1 MNYVIG
7 CDVGSQSTRAIIVSF
22 DGAVIGEAASEY
34 AVDYPHP
41 LWAEQ
46 PVERWEEALRAAI
59 QQVLSKTGIQAAD
72 IKSLALAT
80 QVDGV
85 VPVDASGLALRPAM
99 IWMDR
104 RAGAQ
109 CDVARSRLSE
119 QRAFDLTGL
128 NLDPTHVGPKI
139 RWVADNQPDLYA
151 RATCFLLPGSYMAY
165 ALTGEMA
172 VDYSNASSTLLL
184 DVASKDWASEMC
196 AAFEIEQKQLAPVCP
211 STQVLGTLRPAIA
224 ERLGLS
230 PNTQVMV
237 GCGDEHAACLG
248 AGVVKAGL
256 VGDIAGTAEPVCAA
270 SASLAFDQTRLVE
283 THCHA
288 DPDLW
293 LIENPGFVSGGNYR
307 WFKEQFAGG
316 TPYPSLDAEAAVVP
330 PGAEG
335 LIFLPCLMGAMAPTW
350 NEYARGTYSGFTL
363 AHGRG
368 HFVRA
373 LLEGSAFAV
382 RDNTDRMQ
390 AIGLGLNEMRVM
402 GGGAKGALWNQIK
415 ADVTGLPVAIPAITE
430 TTALGAAML
439 ALVGAGA
446 YGSLVDAADQIVQI
460 QKRFDPQP
468 DVQRRYSEIYETYR
482 QTYFTLLP
490 VYEQAAKR
498 T

>member
-7 CDVGSQSTRAIIVSF
+7 CDVGSQSTRAVLVSF
-22 DGAVIGEAASEY
+22 EGRVIGEAAHEY

-46 PVERWEEALRAAI
+46 PVERWAEALRAAI
-59 QQVLSKTGIQAAD
+59 HQVLAKTGIQAD
-72 IKSLALAT
+72 EIKALALAT

-85 VPVDASGLALRPAM
+85 VPVDASGAALRPAM

-104 RAGAQ
+104 RAGPQ
-109 CDVARSRLSE
+109 CEAARSRLSE
-119 QRAFDLTGL
+119 QRAFELTGL

-151 RATCFLLPGSYMAY
+151 RAVRCLLPGSYLAY

-184 DVASKDWASEMC
+184 DVTTKGWSSEMC
-196 AAFEIEQKQLAPVCP
+196 AAFDIDLRQLAPVRP
-211 STQVLGTLRPAIA
+211 STQVLGKLRPHMA
-224 ERLGLS
+224 EALGLN
-230 PNTQVMV
+230 PDTQVMV

-248 AGVVKAGL
+248 AGVVKPGL

-270 SASLAFDQTRLVE
+270 SPTLAFDLTRLVE

-307 WFKEQFAGG
+307 WFREQFAGG
-316 TPYPSLDAEAAVVP
+316 ATYQSLDAEAVPIP

-350 NEYARGTYSGFTL
+350 NEFARGTFAGFTL

-390 AIGLGLNEMRVM
+390 AIGLGLTEMRVM

-415 ADVTGLPVAIPAITE
+415 ADVTGLPVAIPTITE

-446 YGSLVDAADQIVQI
+446 YASLAEAADRIVSIRQ
-460 QKRFDPQP
+460 RFDPQP
-468 DVQRRYSEIYETYR
+468 EAQRRYSEIYEMYR
-482 QTYFTLLP
+482 QTYFAMLP
-490 VYEQAAKR
+490 VYEKMHKA
-498 T
+498 